1 MKKLIKILVSLSL
14 LCSIGQL
21 SAQESTYVRQPGYWT
36 LGLNGGLAY
45 QSSDV
50 KSTLDGWGVGATLAK
65 NLYYRPGST
74 FAFDLRGRLLYD
86 QSYGLDHRR
95 SFGIENNT
103 ALQNYRS
110 ENGGLGYA
118 FLNSKTHH
126 GELGLEGVLS
136 FNRLREKTNVNLSLF
151 GGIGLDY
158 YATYTDQ
165 KDSDGQIYDYSII
178 DPNGKRS
185 TNKAELQNLLDGR
198 YETKA
203 EGFGDAGKLAFMP
216 AVGVELGYQLTPR
229 FSVGLGHKLTFTRSD
244 VFDGNQW
251 NEDNRVTGTNDWHH
265 YTNLHL
271 RWIIEKGEKEIQ
283 PPIIEMMTPLANPHS
298 TRDPLAIIK
307 AKIKH
312 VNSAMDIEYSVN
324 GQPTNFNFSREILD
338 HNFYLRPGRNTV
350 DITATNS
357 AGTDR
362 ERVTIFYEEG
372 GVITPPVTE
381 TDVRTPRVNF
391 TNPSRSPAYVQ
402 RNSYRVTA
410 TVLNVDRKQDIEFKL
425 NGRKITNFNFDS
437 RNDRFSCDVQL
448 RNGENRLQ
456 ISVCNTSQMTDSDE
470 AKVIVEKTEVLDN
483 LPVVNITRPSNDPYE
498 TDVNSYRIEADV
510 YNVLNKI
517 DVSITVNGNRVRS
530 YTYSNNRA
538 TATVNLS
545 NGRNTIKV
553 TGKNESG
560 QDTDQTIIIYEEEE
574 TIAPPTVSIISMSQ
588 PTIDPFNPDQ
598 CKVSVKAKVRNVE
611 SKNDIKVYLDGN
623 SYSDF
628 TYTASSEEVR
638 VVFTLQKGN
647 SYNVRFKATNAA
659 GSDEDSD
666 QITSCS
672 GTPEGE
678 GPDVDITAPT
688 QTTTEQATTTLK
700 ATVKRVT
707 RKSDIKVLVNSRSIS
722 FSYDSRR
729 NIVTADINLREGN
742 NNIKVTADNNYGSDS
757 DQINIRYN
765 KIVTPKAP
773 PIVTITRPD
782 NNSVVESSSTA
793 LNAVIQNVL
802 NKKDI
807 TVLLNGRTV
816 RDFSFASRGGRLS
829 ATIKG
834 LKEGPNTIV
843 VKATNKD
850 GNDEA
855 SVRVTYKVALAA
867 PTVKITSPRDGLTT
881 EKTTVKVNASLKNVR
896 GKRDITLKVNGRTVS
911 DFSFSRNV
919 LTATVS
925 LRVGAN
931 DIYVEGRNAS
941 GKADDQVRVIYEQA
955 TLPPVVKITKPNNKT
970 TTDKSSIQVNASID
984 NVKSKRDLTLKVNGR
999 SVKITSFSRNL
1010 LTATVSLKE
1019 GGNTIVVEGRN
1030 KSGKASDQITVT
1042 YKKRV
1047 APPTVKITSP
1057 KNGSTAKKNT
1067 VSLTAT
1073 LTNIVSNKN
1082 ITLKVNGR
1090 TISRFSYRKGK
1101 LTATVSLQEG
1111 KNTISVT
1118 GTNSAGRDS
1127 DEVRITF
1134 SAAKNPPKI
1143 NNFSLSQPTVDP
1155 FNPDNAKSSATATLQ
1170 NITSKSQIKLYVN
1183 GKKVRSFDFDDKTKR
1198 LRKVFNLKR
1207 GTNTVRIVVQN
1218 KDGKKEETKTLN
1230 F

>member
-1 MKKLIKILVSLSL
+1 MKNLIKILLSLSL
-14 LCSIGQL
+14 LCSIQL
-21 SAQESTYVRQPGYWT
+21 NAQESTYVRQPGYWT

-86 QSYGLDHRR
+86 QSFGLEHQR
-95 SFGIENNT
+95 SFGIDNNT
-103 ALQNYRS
+103 ALGNYKS

-136 FNRLREKTNVNLSLF
+136 FNRLREKTNINLSLF

-165 KDSDGQIYDYSII
+165 ENSNGQLYDYSTI
-178 DPNGKRS
+178 DPSGSRR
-185 TNKAELQNLLDGR
+185 TNKAELTNLLDGR

-216 AVGVELGYQLTPR
+216 AVGLELGYQLTPR
-229 FSVGLGHKLTFTRSD
+229 FSIGLGHKLTFTRSD
-244 VFDGNQW
+244 IFDGNQW
-251 NEDNRVTGTNDWHH
+251 NENNRVTGTNDWHH

-283 PPIIEMMTPLANPHS
+283 PPIIEMMTPLTNPHR

-307 AKIKH
+307 AKVKH

-324 GQPTNFNFSREILD
+324 GQPTNFNFRNEILD
-338 HNFYLRPGRNTV
+338 HNFYLRPGRNSV

-357 AGTDR
+357 AGSDR
-362 ERVTIFYEEG
+362 ERLTIFYEEG
-372 GVITPPVTE
+372 GVIIPPVTE
-381 TDVRTPRVNF
+381 TDTRTPRVNF

-402 RNSYRVTA
+402 SNSYRVTA
-410 TVLNVDRKQDIEFKL
+410 TVLNVNRKQDIEFKL
-425 NGRKITNFNFDS
+425 NGRNISNFNFDT

-456 ISVCNTSQMTDSDE
+456 ISVCNDSKMTDSDE
-470 AKVIVEKTEVLDN
+470 AKVVVEKTEILED

-498 TDVNSYRIEADV
+498 TSVNNYRIEADV
-510 YNVLNKI
+510 YNVPDKI
-517 DVSITVNGNRVRS
+517 NVVITVNGNRVRS
-530 YTYSNNRA
+530 YSYTNNKA
-538 TATVNLS
+538 TATVDLR

-553 TGKNESG
+553 TGKNERG
-560 QDTDQTIIIYEEEE
+560 QDSDQTIIIYEEEVS
-574 TIAPPTVSIISMSQ
+574 IAPPTVSIISISQ

-611 SKNDIKVYLDGN
+611 SKNDINVYLDGN
-623 SYSDF
+623 SYNDF
-628 TYTASSEEVR
+628 TYTASNEEVR

-647 SYNVRFKATNAA
+647 TYNVRFKATNAA

-672 GTPEGE
+672 GTPDGE
-678 GPDVDITAPT
+678 APEVDITAPT
-688 QTTTEQATTTLK
+688 KTSTDQGTTGLK
-700 ATVKRVT
+700 ATVKRVDA
-707 RKSDIKVLVNSRSIS
+707 KSDISVLVNGRSIS
-722 FSYDSRR
+722 FNYDSRR
-729 NIVTADINLREGN
+729 KVVTATVNLNEGN
-742 NNIKVTADNNYGSDS
+742 NKIKVSANNNYGSDS
-757 DQINIRYN
+757 DEINIRYS
-765 KIVTPKAP
+765 KVVTPKAP
-773 PIVTITRPD
+773 PIVTITRPE
-782 NNSVVESSSTA
+782 NNSTTESNSTN
-793 LNAVIQNVL
+793 LNATIQHVI

-807 TVLLNGRTV
+807 RVLLNGKTV

-829 ATIKG
+829 ATVSG
-834 LKEGPNTIV
+834 LKEGANTIV

-850 GNDEA
+850 GSDEA
-855 SVRVTYKVALAA
+855 SVRVTYKAKLVL
-867 PTVKITSPRDGLTT
+867 PTVRITSPRDGLST
-881 EKTTVKVNASLKNVR
+881 EETTVQVKASLTNVSS
-896 GKRDITLKVNGRTVS
+896 KRDISLKVNGRAVN

-931 DIYVEGRNAS
+931 DIFVEGRNSS

-955 TLPPVVKITKPNNKT
+955 MLPPVVKVTQPKNKT
-970 TTDKSSIQVNASID
+970 ITEKKSIEVNASIG
-984 NVKSKRDLTLKVNGR
+984 NVKSKKDLTLKVNGK
-999 SVKITSFSRNL
+999 SVKISSFSRNL

-1019 GGNTIVVEGRN
+1019 GTNTIFVEGRN
-1030 KSGKASDQITVT
+1030 KSGKDSDQITVT
-1042 YKKRV
+1042 YKKKV
-1047 APPTVKITSP
+1047 APPIVKITSP
-1057 KNGSTAKKNT
+1057 KNGSTAKKKT
-1067 VSLTAT
+1067 VSLSAT
-1073 LTNIVSNKN
+1073 LSNVASNNN

-1090 TISRFSYRKGK
+1090 TISKFSYRKGK
-1101 LTATVSLQEG
+1101 LSATVTLKEG
-1111 KNTISVT
+1111 DNSISVT

-1127 DEVRITF
+1127 DEVRVSF

-1143 NNFSLSQPTVDP
+1143 NSFGLSQPTIDP
-1155 FNPDNAKSSATATLQ
+1155 FNPDSAKSSATATLQ
-1170 NITSKSQIKLYVN
+1170 NITSKSQIKMYIN
-1183 GKKVRSFDFDDKTKR
+1183 GKEVTDFEYGIRTKR
-1198 LRKVFNLKR
+1198 LRKVFDLKR
-1207 GTNTVRIVVQN
+1207 GTNTVRIVVEN
-1218 KDGKKEETKTLN
+1218 EDGKKEETKSLK